1 MESEIF
7 CYPQGHN
14 YNNERAEEAMD
25 TAWIQVFVLTL
36 SECVAPAGKTVCQE
50 QAFEL
55 QFLTQADCEYA
66 LQQLVSLK
74 QESETVIIDPAKA
87 SCAPTARQQQVF
99 ASLDAIEEA
108 NRDTENWKAPEIE
121 DAGPGTGL
129 ASHQERLASLPVCGE
144 EGVVAPC
151 KVGEIIIEGG
161 DTESVD
167 VWRRKQ
173 AEN

>member
-7 CYPQGHN
+7 CYSRGHK
-14 YNNERAEEAMD
+14 YNNKQAEEAMD
-25 TAWIQVFVLTL
+25 TAWIQVFVVAL

-50 QAFEL
+50 QSYEL
-55 QFLTQADCEYA
+55 QILTEADCNYA

-74 QESETVIIDPAKA
+74 QESESVIIDPAKA

-99 ASLDAIEEA
+99 ASLDAIEDA
-108 NRDTENWKAPEIE
+108 NRDKENWKAPEIK
-121 DAGPGTGL
+121 DTGTGVTL
-129 ASHQERLASLPVCGE
+129 ASHQERLARLPDCGE

-151 KVGEIIIEGG
+151 KVGEIIIEAG

-167 VWRRKQ
+167 VWRR
-173 AEN
+173 N

>member
-1 MESEIF
+1 
-7 CYPQGHN
+7 
-14 YNNERAEEAMD
+14 MD

-50 QAFEL
+50 QSFEL
-55 QFLTQADCEYA
+55 QFLTEADCNYA

-74 QESETVIIDPAKA
+74 QESESVIIDPAKA

-99 ASLDAIEEA
+99 ASLDAIEDA
-108 NRDTENWKAPEIE
+108 NRGKENWKAPDIK
-121 DAGPGTGL
+121 DTGPGVTL
-129 ASHQERLASLPVCGE
+129 ASHQERLARLPDCGE

-151 KVGEIIIEGG
+151 KVGEIIIEAG

-167 VWRRKQ
+167 VWRR
-173 AEN
+173 N

>member
-1 MESEIF
+1 
-7 CYPQGHN
+7 
-14 YNNERAEEAMD
+14 MD

-50 QAFEL
+50 QSFEL
-55 QFLTQADCEYA
+55 QFLTEADCNYA

-74 QESETVIIDPAKA
+74 QESESVIIDPAKA

-99 ASLDAIEEA
+99 ASLDAIEDA
-108 NRDTENWKAPEIE
+108 NRDKENWKAPEIK
-121 DAGPGTGL
+121 DTGTGVTL
-129 ASHQERLASLPVCGE
+129 ASHQERLARLPDCGE

-151 KVGEIIIEGG
+151 KVGEIIIEAG

-167 VWRRKQ
+167 VWRR
-173 AEN
+173 N

>member
-1 MESEIF
+1 
-7 CYPQGHN
+7 
-14 YNNERAEEAMD
+14 MD

-50 QAFEL
+50 QSFEL
-55 QFLTQADCEYA
+55 QFLTEADCNYA

-74 QESETVIIDPAKA
+74 QESESVIIDPAKA

-99 ASLDAIEEA
+99 ASLDAIEDA
-108 NRDTENWKAPEIE
+108 NRDKENWKAPEIR
-121 DAGPGTGL
+121 DTGPGVTL
-129 ASHQERLASLPVCGE
+129 ASHQERLARLPDCGE

-151 KVGEIIIEGG
+151 KVGEIIVEAG

-167 VWRRKQ
+167 VWRR
-173 AEN
+173 N